1 MKNNQRDREEG
12 SPNLSDIMH
21 VLRLQRRHVQPEL
34 ARWFSRRDNRD
45 GGDDD
50 ANDNEAES
58 TVDNY
63 LMVLYR
69 GATEASEEEEEEDE
83 HVNVGECNVN

>member
-1 MKNNQRDREEG
+1 MKMNQRDREEG

-34 ARWFSRRDNRD
+34 ARWFSRRDHRT
-45 GGDDD
+45 GEDDD
-50 ANDNEAES
+50 ANNNEDES

-69 GATEASEEEEEEDE
+69 NANEGLEEEDE
-83 HVNVGECNVN
+83 HVNIRECNVS

>member
-1 MKNNQRDREEG
+1 MKMNQRDREEG

-34 ARWFSRRDNRD
+34 ARWFSRRDHRN
-45 GGDDD
+45 GEDDD
-50 ANDNEAES
+50 ANNEDES

-69 GATEASEEEEEEDE
+69 SANEGSEEEDE
-83 HVNVGECNVN
+83 PVNIRECNVS